1 MRHIHLGWLVLLVS
15 CQTTSV
21 QVDVREPPGLPP
33 APLTGPMLC
42 PGPFLTPEQG
52 QAALDHVLAHCP
64 DRATWEARAVRQ
76 RAAITQALGLE
87 PLPQRVPLVPIIGE
101 RRTHDG
107 YSVEN
112 VAFTSV
118 PGYLITGNLYRPTR
132 AKPPYA
138 VILSP
143 HGHGG
148 DHGRLSPVVQT
159 RCAQLARMGAL
170 VLAIDMVAYG
180 ESLPDL
186 PRPATHQT
194 PLSPTLQTW
203 NGMRS
208 LDFLLSLDGADATR
222 VGVTGESG
230 GGTQTFLLTALDRRV
245 TASAPVVMVSSFFFG
260 GCACESG
267 KPIHR
272 SHEHFITNAEI
283 AALAAPRPLLLV
295 SDGKDWTRRVPDSEV
310 PFLQKIYALL
320 GARDRVSNA
329 HFATEAHDY
338 GPSKR
343 AAVYRFFAENLRLD
357 LAAIQG
363 ADGTVD
369 DAKIAIEPTD
379 ALRVFTVEHPAPA
392 GSWGTLAGIAQAFK

>member
-1 MRHIHLGWLVLLVS
+1 MRPPHLGWILLLVA
-15 CQTTSV
+15 CQSAAIA
-21 QVDVREPPGLPP
+21 VDAPEPPGLPP
-33 APLTGPMLC
+33 PPLSGPMLC

-52 QAALDHVLAHCP
+52 QAALDHVLAQCP

-76 RAAITQALGLE
+76 RAAITRALGLE
-87 PLPQRVPLVPIIGE
+87 PLPTRVPLAPLMRE
-101 RRTHDG
+101 RRPHDG

-118 PGYLITGNLYRPTR
+118 PGYLVTGNLYRPTR

-148 DHGRLSPVVQT
+148 DHGRLSAVVQT

-186 PRPATHQT
+186 PRPAAHQT

-208 LDFLLSLDGADATR
+208 LDLLLSLPDADASR

-230 GGTQTFLLTALDRRV
+230 GGTQTFLLAALDPRV
-245 TASAPVVMVSSFFFG
+245 TASAPVVMVSAFFFG

-267 KPIHR
+267 RPIHR
-272 SHEHFITNAEI
+272 SHDHFITNAEI
-283 AALAAPRPLLLV
+283 AALAAPRPLLVV
-295 SDGKDWTRRVPDSEV
+295 SDGKDWTRRVPESEF
-310 PFLQKIYALL
+310 PFLQRIYALH
-320 GARDRVSNA
+320 GAQDQVVNA
-329 HFATEAHDY
+329 HFAMEAHDY

-343 AAVYRFFAENLRLD
+343 AAVYRFFAARFRLD

-363 ADGTVD
+363 ADGSID
-369 DAKIAIEPTD
+369 DAPVAIEPEER
-379 ALRVFTVEHPAPA
+379 LRVFTAEHPAPA
-392 GSWGTLAGIAQAFK
+392 GAWGSLADIAQAFR